1 MNPADDFTADCQ
13 RMIDEAPKPA
23 AKAPSSK
30 PKGMDA
36 PPAPIHKVDE
46 QRQLEVPYSHE
57 AMIDLMIINPTW
69 PSIKLAKHYGQTPGW
84 LASIVAS
91 DEFQQALD
99 PRRSLVRSPFITAT
113 LEERFRGLT
122 LRSLEVLQA
131 RLDDPKVQDAT
142 ILKAAEIG
150 IKALG
155 LGQKKDEDDDKPKVN
170 SLDRLADLL
179 TANLRA
185 KGGNMIAAHEGQG
198 GNAADADDEDEAE
211 IVQEMKEVP
220 NA

>member
-1 MNPADDFTADCQ
+1 MNLDDNFTVECQ
-13 RMIDEAPKPA
+13 RMIDEAPKPVI
-23 AKAPSSK
+23 KASGSK

-36 PPAPIHKVDE
+36 PPPAIHKVDE
-46 QRQLEVPYSHE
+46 QRQLDCPYSHE
-57 AMIDLMIINPTW
+57 GLIDLMIVNPTW
-69 PSIKLAKHYGQTPGW
+69 PSLKLAKHFGQTPGW
-84 LASIVAS
+84 LASIIAS
-91 DEFQQALD
+91 DEFQQVLD

-155 LGQKKDEDDDKPKVN
+155 LGQKKDEDDGKPKVN
-170 SLDRLADLL
+170 SLDRLADSL
-179 TANLRA
+179 TAILRA
-185 KGGNMIAAHEGQG
+185 KGGTMITARPGQG